1 MQLQQEIT
9 ADIHHVLQI
18 DSIQI
23 QPEDNLIEHGLHS
36 LAIMQLV
43 DHFEKKYN
51 TALSYADFA
60 MSPTVHDW
68 QSLIQ
73 ENTKSVDAVQSE
85 QPKQNSILPAW
96 LDT

>member
-43 DHFEKKYN
+43 DHFEKN
-51 TALSYADFA
+51 ITRRCL
-60 MSPTVHDW
+60 M
-68 QSLIQ
+68 Q
-73 ENTKSVDAVQSE
+73 
-85 QPKQNSILPAW
+85 ILPCHRLYTIGRA
-96 LDT
+96 LFRRIQNRLMLCRANSLSKIQFYLHG